1 MFAHLSWAV
10 AAPAILAAFL
20 ASLVEALEAFTIVLA
35 AASIG
40 DWRSA
45 GLGAL
50 AGVCVLVVLV
60 LLLGP
65 LLEQAPLHLL
75 QLFIGILLLLFGMRW
90 LRKATLRAAGRI
102 AQRDEHRVFETESD
116 SLRAQ
121 GADGARRSLLAGVVS
136 FKAILLEGLEVVFIV
151 IAVGAGHGLL
161 MPAGM
166 GAIAACIL
174 VAVVGVSVRRPL
186 ARVPENVIKFGV
198 GVMLCAFGVFWTG
211 EGMGVA
217 WPGADLA
224 IPVFMALFLALSLS
238 LASDVPFF
246 LRQSR

>member
-1 MFAHLSWAV
+1 LISWAI

-20 ASLVEALEAFTIVLA
+20 ASLVEAMEALTIVLA

-40 DWRSA
+40 GWRSA

-50 AGVCVLVVLV
+50 AGVCVLVLLV

-65 LLEQAPLHLL
+65 LLEHVPLHLL
-75 QLFIGILLLLFGMRW
+75 QLFIGTLLLLFGMRW
-90 LRKATLRAAGRI
+90 LRNAVLRAAGQM
-102 AQRDEHRVFETESD
+102 AQRNEDKVFETASEA
-116 SLRAQ
+116 LLAQ
-121 GADGARRSLLAGVVS
+121 QGEDARQRLLAGIVS
-136 FKAILLEGLEVVFIV
+136 FKAILLEGIEVVFVV

-161 MPAGM
+161 MPAGV
-166 GAIAACIL
+166 GAIAACVL
-174 VAVVGVSVRRPL
+174 VACVGLAVRRPL
-186 ARVPENVIKFGV
+186 SRVPENVIKFGV

-211 EGMGVA
+211 EGMGIA

-238 LASDVPFF
+238 LASDVPSS
-246 LRQSR
+246 LRQPR

>member
-20 ASLVEALEAFTIVLA
+20 ASLVEAMEALTIVLA

-40 DWRSA
+40 GWRSA
-45 GLGAL
+45 GFGAL
-50 AGVCVLVVLV
+50 VGVCALVLLV

-65 LLEQAPLHLL
+65 LLEQVPLHLL

-90 LRKATLRAAGRI
+90 LRKAVLRAAGQM
-102 AQRDEHRVFETESD
+102 AQRNEDKVFETESET
-116 SLRAQ
+116 LRARKRE
-121 GADGARRSLLAGVVS
+121 GARRTLLAGVVS
-136 FKAILLEGLEVVFIV
+136 FKAILLEGLEVVFVV
-151 IAVGAGHGLL
+151 IAVGAGRGLL
-161 MPAGM
+161 IPAGI
-166 GAIAACIL
+166 GAIAACVL
-174 VAVVGVSVRRPL
+174 VACVGLAVRRPL
-186 ARVPENVIKFGV
+186 ARVPENVIKFTV

-211 EGMGVA
+211 EGMGIA

-238 LASDVPFF
+238 LASDVPLS
-246 LRQSR
+246 LRRSQ

>member
-1 MFAHLSWAV
+1 MFTHLSWAV

-20 ASLVEALEAFTIVLA
+20 ASLVEAMEALTIVLA

-40 DWRSA
+40 GWRSA
-45 GLGAL
+45 GMGAL
-50 AGVCVLVVLV
+50 VGVCALVLLV

-65 LLEQAPLHLL
+65 LLEQVPLNLL

-90 LRKATLRAAGRI
+90 LRKAVLRAAGRI
-102 AQRDEHRVFETESD
+102 AQRNEDRVFETESET
-116 SLRAQ
+116 LQAQ
-121 GADGARRSLLAGVVS
+121 KREGARQILLAGVVS
-136 FKAILLEGLEVVFIV
+136 FKAILLEGLEVVFVV

-161 MPAGM
+161 MPAGI
-166 GAIAACIL
+166 GAIGACVL
-174 VAVVGVSVRRPL
+174 VACVGLAVRRPL

-211 EGMGVA
+211 EGMGIA

-224 IPVFMALFLALSLS
+224 IPVFIALFLALSLS
-238 LASDVPFF
+238 LASDVPRS
-246 LRQSR
+246 LGQPR